1 MGCVNGGRD
10 RELRQNQRG
19 HGSGRARGL
28 HACWF
33 RPNVRSV
40 DIRELY
46 QEVILDHSRRP
57 RNRGECPGANAH
69 AEAENPSCGDEV
81 TVHARL
87 EPDGKLGAVSFTGQG
102 CALSQASASLM
113 TTKVRGL
120 TAEEAGAA
128 IRRLQRLML
137 GEELPEEELD
147 QLGDLQVLRGAAAYP
162 QRVKCVTLAWHAL
175 EDILEG
181 RAKGSA
187 NGA

>member
-1 MGCVNGGRD
+1 MVSG
-10 RELRQNQRG
+10 
-19 HGSGRARGL
+19 GRARGL
-28 HACWF
+28 HACRF
-33 RPNVRSV
+33 LPNLRLV

-57 RNRGECPGANAH
+57 RNHGECPGANAH

-81 TVHARL
+81 AVHARL
-87 EPDGKLGAVSFTGQG
+87 ENDGRLSAVSFTGQG

-120 TAEEAGAA
+120 SADEAESA
-128 IRRLQRLML
+128 IRRVQRLMQ
-137 GEELPEEELD
+137 GEELPEAELEA
-147 QLGDLQVLRGAAAYP
+147 LGDLQVLRGAAAYP

-175 EDILEG
+175 EDILQR

-187 NGA
+187 SAE